1 MTLLVDTLDEDDGEE
16 AGDNEAGVS
25 PKVNHLLIFS
35 TCLPNHC
42 GALTLRGIKSLRGS
56 LSLRGYPVPDI
67 T

>member
-25 PKVNHLLIFS
+25 PKVNLLLICS

-42 GALTLRGIKSLRGS
+42 GALALL
-56 LSLRGYPVPDI
+56 GYSIPKMI
-67 T
+67 